1 MSLDGSAAAHMA
13 AAAPPRQMK
22 FRAAPA
28 RLVSGSG
35 LSRILEN

>member
-1 MSLDGSAAAHMA
+1 MSLDGSAAAHKA
-13 AAAPPRQMK
+13 AAAPPRQMR

-35 LSRILEN
+35 LSRILED